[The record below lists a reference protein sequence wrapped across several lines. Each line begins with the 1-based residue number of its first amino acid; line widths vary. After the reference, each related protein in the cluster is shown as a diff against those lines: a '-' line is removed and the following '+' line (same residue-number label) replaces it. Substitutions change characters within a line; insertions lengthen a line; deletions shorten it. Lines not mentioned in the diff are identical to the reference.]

1 MSRLCVYDLVVS
13 TVLVSEG
20 NGVGISVQC
29 ENAVIGDTDSV
40 GIAGEIGQHDLW
52 AGEGTLGVDDPFLM
66 GSFVEELSEGCRGL
80 EGLLLPMELE
90 GAVLVELKEP
100 GAELAPEHG
109 REGMNRE
116 EPVWRSAGP
125 TAIFAQS
132 AAGDDAVKVV
142 VPHKRLAPGMKDA
155 CHAEL
160 SLKFPAPELQKRLRC
175 AGKEKIVARRWVLP
189 DQGVQ
194 GVGQRENDVE
204 IWDRQKQVGLLLHPC
219 IAVRALACRTM
230 PVAAGMRDEL
240 LLRAIAALVQVAA
253 ELRGLAGHDRTQHP
267 PVLRWQTVLLAIVG
281 QFDAELRGPPTKRKS
296 PRRGHSTGLPTKA
309 THKNHVWTWDF
320 IADAT
325 VRGGALRTLS
335 VLDEFTRECHIL
347 KADRALKSG
356 DVINFVQ
363 GAIAQHGAPDHIRS
377 DNGPE
382 FIAKE
387 LQRWLAANK
396 IKTLY
401 IEPGSPWQNGFVE
414 SFHSRFRDE
423 CLNCERLWT
432 LTEAR
437 VVIEDYR
444 EKYNRVR
451 PHSKLGYQSPARYAA
466 SLHPSLAPV
475 RPAEPGLPSA
485 RDGQPASVVS
495 ASTNHPDRL

>member
-1 MSRLCVYDLVVS
+1 
-13 TVLVSEG
+13 
-20 NGVGISVQC
+20 
-29 ENAVIGDTDSV
+29 
-40 GIAGEIGQHDLW
+40 
-52 AGEGTLGVDDPFLM
+52 
-66 GSFVEELSEGCRGL
+66 
-80 EGLLLPMELE
+80 
-90 GAVLVELKEP
+90 
-100 GAELAPEHG
+100 
-109 REGMNRE
+109 
-116 EPVWRSAGP
+116 
-125 TAIFAQS
+125 
-132 AAGDDAVKVV
+132 
-142 VPHKRLAPGMKDA
+142 
-155 CHAEL
+155 
-160 SLKFPAPELQKRLRC
+160 
-175 AGKEKIVARRWVLP
+175 
-189 DQGVQ
+189 
-194 GVGQRENDVE
+194 
-204 IWDRQKQVGLLLHPC
+204 
-219 IAVRALACRTM
+219 M

-335 VLDEFTRECHIL
+335 VLDEFTRECHVL

-356 DVINFVQ
+356 DVITLVQ

-423 CLNCERLWT
+423 CLNREQLWT